1 MMENREDFYDSYLIL
16 FRAVTKALEQ
26 MKVLDFAG
34 ARDALIRGQQDAE
47 EAFLSAAD
55 E

>member
-1 MMENREDFYDSYLIL
+1 MENRDNFHESYLIL
-16 FRAVTKALEQ
+16 FRAVTKAQAQ
-26 MKVLDFAG
+26 MKVLDFPG

-47 EAFLSAAD
+47 EAFLAAG